1 MPAPASPKVRKAV
14 LTVIVVALV
23 ISTLPVWF
31 SDPQGSGQMRGTQI
45 FNNPLASV
53 GVALALL
60 GIWLPLRGRL
70 KGRRRPISLAGWALV
85 LVAEAHALLSW
96 QPAASPSPATLP
108 DGLAMGP
115 WFYLGVF
122 LTLAGMAL
130 SVAWLGEPRDG
141 DAPRPR

>member
-60 GIWLPLRGRL
+60 GIWLPLRGH
-70 KGRRRPISLAGWALV
+70 GPQRRMAGG
-85 LVAEAHALLSW
+85 
-96 QPAASPSPATLP
+96 AA
-108 DGLAMGP
+108 
-115 WFYLGVF
+115 
-122 LTLAGMAL
+122 
-130 SVAWLGEPRDG
+130 
-141 DAPRPR
+141 